1 MTIMAIFECKCDEF
15 LLMFSVM
22 CRKPAAVPAA
32 PPPPPPMQGQGPGF
46 YSATPPPPPPAQTQG
61 PGFYSA
67 AQKYADNEE
76 KPTFAQH
83 QSRSFKFLQ
92 GMMDSGQG
100 EFIQTERKSKLD
112 KINDGIK
119 HATIYIYKHL
129 CIREFLKFNFLM
141 EMWKYLNY
149 V

>member
-1 MTIMAIFECKCDEF
+1 
-15 LLMFSVM
+15 M

-76 KPTFAQH
+76 KPTSAQH

-119 HATIYIYKHL
+119 HAKIFWCKWGNNIYI
-129 CIREFLKFNFLM
+129 
-141 EMWKYLNY
+141 
-149 V
+149 

>member
-1 MTIMAIFECKCDEF
+1 MNKMSF
-15 LLMFSVM
+15 LKIY
-22 CRKPAAVPAA
+22 RKPAAVPAA

-119 HATIYIYKHL
+119 HAKI
-129 CIREFLKFNFLM
+129 F
-141 EMWKYLNY
+141 
-149 V
+149 